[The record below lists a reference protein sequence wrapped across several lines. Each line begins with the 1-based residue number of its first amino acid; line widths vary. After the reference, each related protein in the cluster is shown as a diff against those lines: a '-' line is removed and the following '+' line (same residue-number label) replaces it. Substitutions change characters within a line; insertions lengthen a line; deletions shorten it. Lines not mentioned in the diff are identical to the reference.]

1 MKNIYDQETL
11 EAYLVEFLTM
21 PPIVV
26 AEFNRPSNYKILT
39 DLAAEYKVNL
49 DIVVLLVAINRVSM
63 DELDQYLVDN
73 LDLDRA
79 KASELAT
86 KMRDNFF
93 LPIINK
99 IAFLSSQPS
108 PEDYEIIENIFA
120 KQLLNEI
127 NADPI
132 LIKALNQKIFAWLS
146 EDLDGAKRRIEN
158 AMLKNQEIVTKE
170 KITMNDDKLPGTI
183 GNWLHCF
190 TAEKGAANFDSLS
203 ISEFLSLSPNTTH
216 LTVEE
221 KKKLSIVLNTYR
233 NIKFFPDSMPS
244 DDGSGWAII
253 PLPVVEPSSQASKPK
268 EEGSPEVSSSKS
280 DIESPQLS
288 SDSDRE
294 NKINQLQLLLKRYG
308 TDTIEGQAIMEE
320 IAKLKGS

>member
-1 MKNIYDQETL
+1 
-11 EAYLVEFLTM
+11 
-21 PPIVV
+21 
-26 AEFNRPSNYKILT
+26 
-39 DLAAEYKVNL
+39 
-49 DIVVLLVAINRVSM
+49 
-63 DELDQYLVDN
+63 
-73 LDLDRA
+73 
-79 KASELAT
+79 
-86 KMRDNFF
+86 
-93 LPIINK
+93 
-99 IAFLSSQPS
+99 
-108 PEDYEIIENIFA
+108 
-120 KQLLNEI
+120 
-127 NADPI
+127 
-132 LIKALNQKIFAWLS
+132 
-146 EDLDGAKRRIEN
+146 
-158 AMLKNQEIVTKE
+158 
-170 KITMNDDKLPGTI
+170 MNDDKLPGTI

-253 PLPVVEPSSQASKPK
+253 PLPVVEPSPQISKPK
-268 EEGSPEVSSSKS
+268 EGGSPEVSSSKS

>member
-253 PLPVVEPSSQASKPK
+253 PLPVVEPSPQASKPK
-268 EEGSPEVSSSKS
+268 EGGSPEVSSSKS

>member
-221 KKKLSIVLNTYR
+221 KKNLSIVLNTYR

-253 PLPVVEPSSQASKPK
+253 PLPVVEPSPQISKPK
-268 EEGSPEVSSSKS
+268 EGGSPEVSSSKS

>member
-253 PLPVVEPSSQASKPK
+253 PLPVVEPSPQASKPK

>member
-253 PLPVVEPSSQASKPK
+253 PLPVVEPSPQISKPK
-268 EEGSPEVSSSKS
+268 EGGSPEVSSSKS